1 MLTTPQSHGPLPLE
15 IVAQYAAGSMIG
27 LITWW
32 LENDIP
38 IPPAEFAQQTLLITA
53 YGVYWGAGINPPEH
67 DS

>member
-1 MLTTPQSHGPLPLE
+1 
-15 IVAQYAAGSMIG
+15 MIG